1 MESKS
6 STCSLISVNNS
17 GILKIHDGTYKNTG
31 GYWGGIAC
39 IFYFGKE
46 LEIYGGKIEAIAT
59 GNFDSMGID
68 FRVNNDLKIYGGE
81 IIGSNQDESI
91 DKCYG
96 VHSTSNYKGN
106 IYLGTKDA
114 NVSIQSPYIKGKTKG
129 IVNPNGKIYFYD
141 GIVIGKT
148 PISNLNIADKEEY
161 YDVIVRDNDEGLKEA
176 LLQSA
181 EPEARIVETNTE
193 YPTLKQAIEAC
204 TEADTEYNIEIL
216 KNISFV
222 ETDKIPIDENKNIK
236 IDLNGK
242 QLILSGEDTIENN
255 GTLEIYDSSENNS
268 AIITSAKQFIKNI
281 GNLKLDKIVAN
292 MNVSSGSSY
301 NYLIYSEGNLNITNS
316 QITLNA
322 EYTGAIHNK
331 GMLDIESSNILG
343 NARYNEGIF
352 NDGGTGV
359 KVNATISLDHAS
371 STAIYNKNDGIV
383 DVLGGYYIG
392 KENTIYNTGG
402 TVNILDGEIKGGNGV
417 YNKEGKVFI
426 KGGKITERISNSS
439 NAEISISGGLIENAH
454 ISNSGILNIS
464 DTATISSNTGRYY
477 QSLGYV
483 LIENESTG
491 KIEMTG
497 GSINLVTEYSL
508 CGIYNRNADED
519 SIKIEGG
526 TINVSYPEGKNYT
539 AYGIYNY
546 NNGKITVGKNDG
558 TVNKESPYIYAN
570 DFAIYSPEKEIDFYD
585 GKIVAKEAIDYLV
598 ENEETGYYVK
608 IEIDENGKEVAT
620 LESLDNITE
629 ATIVETGENYK
640 SLREAIT
647 ACETE
652 KRTIKLLKHIYVDSQ
667 EETLINVKEGQDIT
681 IDLNGHY
688 IRNSNDKLIENYGEL
703 CLIDSNENKGNIRVK
718 KNVAF
723 NYGKLTVEIY
733 GIYSYTGGTYTD
745 YNKMIYNEGELI
757 INNSRIDIIQSC
769 TTLLYNKGILKINSL
784 ETNSSQNNI
793 TSIVNDGAK
802 NVEINANIVLTW
814 WDPNSSAK
822 YECIDNI
829 NDGEVIITGGNYN
842 SNSDTA
848 IKNTKGKVTIKDGT
862 VTGGVY
868 GIGINNI
875 YGISKIEGGTIN
887 TNIENNGQSEN
898 DLIEFTGGT
907 IQDAGIINNNGK
919 VIISKNA
926 VIKGNGGYKYYI
938 KGRFSIYNKNNAK
951 VEINGGSLNITNKTE
966 SGGSY
971 AGNMMIIYNESN
983 NEESVKIT
991 GGSIYSSTDYE
1002 NSIAYGVFNVN
1013 TGGIIVGDDD
1023 WNVSLENPKISS
1035 TGVGIYNPSGTFKF
1049 YDGIII
1055 GQENSAILSEKIIVP
1070 EGYRV
1075 ITEKED
1081 GLEKCTL
1088 GLEPTDD
1095 IYAKI
1100 DGTTYK
1106 SLAAA
1111 IRACEDG
1118 VETKITIVKPTIV
1131 ENTISIGLNQNIII
1145 DLNGIDITANID
1157 GYIINNSGKLR
1168 IIDTYGGG
1176 KIENTA
1182 GGEIGGTGTLILGD
1196 ENGNYVPN
1204 IVQ

>member
-6 STCSLISVNNS
+6 STCSLISVYNS
-17 GILKIHDGTYKNTG
+17 GSLKIYDGTYKNTG

-68 FRVNNDLKIYGGE
+68 FRNNNDLKIYGGE
-81 IIGSNQDESI
+81 IIVSNQDESI

-114 NVSIQSPYIKGKTKG
+114 NVSIKSPYIKGKTNG

-148 PISNLNIADKEEY
+148 PISNFNIADKEEY

-242 QLILSGEDTIENN
+242 QLILSGENTIENS

-292 MNVSSGSSY
+292 MSVSSGSSY
-301 NYLIYSEGNLNITNS
+301 TYLIYSEGNLNITNS

-322 EYTGAIHNK
+322 KYTGAIHNK

-343 NARYNEGIF
+343 NAGYNEGIF

-439 NAEISISGGLIENAH
+439 NAEISISGGLIENAR

-464 DTATISSNTGRYY
+464 DTATISSNTGMYY

-585 GKIVAKEAIDYLV
+585 GKLVAKEAIDYLV
-598 ENEETGYYVK
+598 ENEETGYDVK

-640 SLREAIT
+640 SLREAIM
-647 ACETE
+647 ACGTE

-681 IDLNGHY
+681 IDLNGYY

-703 CLIDSNENKGNIRVK
+703 YLTDSTESKGTIRVK
-718 KNVAF
+718 KSVAF
-723 NYGKLTVEIY
+723 NYGKLTLEVY
-733 GIYSYTGGTYTD
+733 GIYSHTEGTVD
-745 YNKMIYNEGELI
+745 EYNKMIYNEGELI
-757 INNSRIDIIQSC
+757 VNNSKIDIARAY
-769 TTLLYNKGILKINSL
+769 TTMIHNKGKLQINSL
-784 ETNSSQNNI
+784 ETYSPRNNI
-793 TSIVNDGAK
+793 TAILNDGAK
-802 NVEINANIVLTW
+802 NVEINANIELTW
-814 WDPNSSAK
+814 WSQYGSAK
-822 YECIDNI
+822 YECINNI
-829 NDGEVIITGGNYN
+829 NDGEVIITGGNYYN
-842 SNSDTA
+842 GHDRA
-848 IKNTKGKVTIKDGT
+848 IKNTEGIVTIKAGTIDGYST
-862 VTGGVY
+862 AVENVQGKMEIV
-868 GIGINNI
+868 
-875 YGISKIEGGTIN
+875 GGTFLADIG
-887 TNIENNGQSEN
+887 NNGQSES
-898 DLIEFTGGT
+898 DIIEFTGGT
-907 IQDAGIINNNGK
+907 VQYAGIFNNNGGKIIVSGNTVIQGLGNISTNERYAIRNK
-919 VIISKNA
+919 VGKLEIT
-926 VIKGNGGYKYYI
+926 GGTI
-938 KGRFSIYNKNNAK
+938 
-951 VEINGGSLNITNKTE
+951 NITNVQGNTTY
-966 SGGSY
+966 GCDMY
-971 AGNMMIIYNESN
+971 AIYNESAD
-983 NEESVKIT
+983 EEAVKIT
-991 GGSIYSSTDYE
+991 GGTINVDYVGNNPERTGYGIY
-1002 NSIAYGVFNVN
+1002 NKN
-1013 TGGIIVGDDD
+1013 TGGIIIGEDDLD
-1023 WNVSLENPKISS
+1023 ISLQSPKIDTNR
-1035 TGVGIYNPSGTFKF
+1035 TGVYNPSGTFKF

-1055 GQENSAILSEKIIVP
+1055 GQESTAIVSEKTIVP

-1088 GLEPTDD
+1088 GLEPTED

-1118 VETKITIVKPTIV
+1118 VETKITIVKPIIV

-1157 GYIINNSGKLR
+1157 GYIINNSGTLR

>member
-6 STCSLISVNNS
+6 STCSLISVYNS
-17 GILKIHDGTYKNTG
+17 GSLKIYDGTYKNTG

-68 FRVNNDLKIYGGE
+68 FRNNNDLKIYGGE

-114 NVSIQSPYIKGKTKG
+114 NVSIQSPYIKGKTNG

-242 QLILSGEDTIENN
+242 QLILSGENTIENS

-322 EYTGAIHNK
+322 KYTGAIHNK

-343 NARYNEGIF
+343 NAGYNEGIF

-359 KVNATISLDHAS
+359 KVNATISLEHAS

-439 NAEISISGGLIENAH
+439 NAEISISGGLIENAR

-464 DTATISSNTGRYY
+464 DTATISSNTGMYY

-585 GKIVAKEAIDYLV
+585 GKLVAKEAIDYLV
-598 ENEETGYYVK
+598 ENEETGYDVK

-640 SLREAIT
+640 SLREAIM
-647 ACETE
+647 ACGTE

-681 IDLNGHY
+681 IDLNGYY

-703 CLIDSNENKGNIRVK
+703 YLTDSTENKGTIRVK
-718 KNVAF
+718 KSVAF
-723 NYGKLTVEIY
+723 NYGKLTLEVY
-733 GIYSYTGGTYTD
+733 GIYSHTEGTVD
-745 YNKMIYNEGELI
+745 EYNKMIYNEGELI
-757 INNSRIDIIQSC
+757 VNNSKIDIARAY
-769 TTLLYNKGILKINSL
+769 TTMIHNKGKLQINSL
-784 ETNSSQNNI
+784 ETYSPRNNI
-793 TSIVNDGAK
+793 TAILNDGAK
-802 NVEINANIVLTW
+802 NVEINANIELTW
-814 WDPNSSAK
+814 WSQYGSAK
-822 YECIDNI
+822 YECINNI
-829 NDGEVIITGGNYN
+829 NGGEVIITGGNYYN
-842 SNSDTA
+842 GHDRA
-848 IKNTKGKVTIKDGT
+848 IKNTEGIVTIKAGTIDGYST
-862 VTGGVY
+862 AVENVQGKMEIV
-868 GIGINNI
+868 
-875 YGISKIEGGTIN
+875 GGTFLADIG
-887 TNIENNGQSEN
+887 NNGQSES
-898 DLIEFTGGT
+898 DIIEFTGGT
-907 IQDAGIINNNGK
+907 VQYAGIFNNNGGKIIVSGNTVIQGLGNISTNERYAIRNK
-919 VIISKNA
+919 VGKLEIT
-926 VIKGNGGYKYYI
+926 GGTI
-938 KGRFSIYNKNNAK
+938 
-951 VEINGGSLNITNKTE
+951 NITNVQGNTTY
-966 SGGSY
+966 GCDMY
-971 AGNMMIIYNESN
+971 AIYNESAD
-983 NEESVKIT
+983 EEAVKIT
-991 GGSIYSSTDYE
+991 GGTINVDYVGNNPERTGYGIY
-1002 NSIAYGVFNVN
+1002 NKN
-1013 TGGIIVGDDD
+1013 TGGIIIGEDDLD
-1023 WNVSLENPKISS
+1023 ISLQSPKIDTNR
-1035 TGVGIYNPSGTFKF
+1035 TGVYNPSGTFKF

-1055 GQENSAILSEKIIVP
+1055 GQESTAIVSEKTIVP

-1088 GLEPTDD
+1088 GLEPTED

-1118 VETKITIVKPTIV
+1118 VETKITIVKPIIV

-1157 GYIINNSGKLR
+1157 GYIINNSGTLR

>member
-6 STCSLISVNNS
+6 STSSLIRVSNS
-17 GILKIHDGTYKNTG
+17 GILKIYDGTYKNTG
-31 GYWGGIAC
+31 GYSGGIAC

-68 FRVNNDLKIYGGE
+68 FRNNNDLKIYGGE

-114 NVSIQSPYIKGKTKG
+114 NVSIQSPYIKGKTNG

-242 QLILSGEDTIENN
+242 QLILSGEDTIENS

-322 EYTGAIHNK
+322 TYTGAIHNK

-343 NARYNEGIF
+343 NAGYNEGIF

-426 KGGKITERISNSS
+426 KGGKITERISNSN
-439 NAEISISGGLIENAH
+439 NAEINISGGLIENAR

-464 DTATISSNTGRYY
+464 DTATISSNTGMYY

-508 CGIYNRNADED
+508 CGIYNKSKDGD

-598 ENEETGYYVK
+598 ENEETGYDVK

-620 LESLDNITE
+620 LESLDNIIE

-647 ACETE
+647 ACGTE
-652 KRTIKLLKHIYVDSQ
+652 KRTIKLLKHIYVDSK

-681 IDLNGHY
+681 IDLNGYY

-703 CLIDSNENKGNIRVK
+703 YLTDSTESKGTIRVK
-718 KNVAF
+718 KSVAF
-723 NYGKLTVEIY
+723 NYGKLTLEVY
-733 GIYSYTGGTYTD
+733 GIYSYTEGTAD
-745 YNKMIYNEGELI
+745 EYNKMIYNEGELI
-757 INNSRIDIIQSC
+757 VNNSKIDIARAY
-769 TTLLYNKGILKINSL
+769 TTMIHNKGKLKINSL
-784 ETNSSQNNI
+784 ETYSPRNNI
-793 TSIVNDGAK
+793 TAILNDGAK
-802 NVEINANIVLTW
+802 NVEINANIELTW
-814 WDPNSSAK
+814 WSMYGTAK
-822 YECIDNI
+822 YECINNI
-829 NDGEVIITGGNYN
+829 NDGEIIITGGNYYN
-842 SNSDTA
+842 GHDRA
-848 IKNTKGKVTIKDGT
+848 IKNTEGIVTIKAGTIDGYST
-862 VTGGVY
+862 AVENVQGKMEIV
-868 GIGINNI
+868 
-875 YGISKIEGGTIN
+875 GGTFLADIG
-887 TNIENNGQSEN
+887 NNGQSES
-898 DLIEFTGGT
+898 DIIEFTGGT
-907 IQDAGIINNNGK
+907 VQYAGIFNNNGGK
-919 VIISKNA
+919 IIVSGNTVIQGFGIISTNERCAIRNK
-926 VIKGNGGYKYYI
+926 VGKLEITGGTI
-938 KGRFSIYNKNNAK
+938 
-951 VEINGGSLNITNKTE
+951 NITNVQGT
-966 SGGSY
+966 SNYGCDMY
-971 AGNMMIIYNESN
+971 AIYNESTD
-983 NEESVKIT
+983 EEAVKIT
-991 GGSIYSSTDYE
+991 GGTINVKYVDNTSGRTGYGIYNKD
-1002 NSIAYGVFNVN
+1002 I
-1013 TGGIIVGDDD
+1013 GGIIIGEDDLD
-1023 WNVSLENPKISS
+1023 ISVQSPKIDTNR
-1035 TGVGIYNPSGTFKF
+1035 TGVYNPSGTFKF

-1055 GQENSAILSEKIIVP
+1055 GQESTAIVSEKTIVP

-1088 GLEPTDD
+1088 GLEPTED

-1118 VETKITIVKPTIV
+1118 VETKITIVKPIIV

-1157 GYIINNSGKLR
+1157 GYIINNSGTLR
-1168 IIDTYGGG
+1168 IIDTYGEG

-1182 GGEIGGTGTLILGD
+1182 GGEIGGTGILILGD

>member
-6 STCSLISVNNS
+6 STCSLISVYNS

-31 GYWGGIAC
+31 GYSGGISC
-39 IFYFGKE
+39 IFYFGKG

-59 GNFDSMGID
+59 GNFNSIGID
-68 FRVNNDLKIYGGE
+68 FRNNNDLKIYGGE

-114 NVSIQSPYIKGKTKG
+114 NVSIKSPYIKGKTNG

-148 PISNLNIADKEEY
+148 PISNFNIADKEEY
-161 YDVIVRDNDEGLKEA
+161 YDVMIRDNDEGLKEA

-181 EPEARIVETNTE
+181 DPEARIVETDTE
-193 YPTLKQAIEAC
+193 YRTLKQAIEAC

-216 KNISFV
+216 KNISFI
-222 ETDKIPIDENKNIK
+222 ETDKILIDENKNIK

-242 QLILSGEDTIENN
+242 ELNFTGEDTIENS

-292 MNVSSGSSY
+292 MNVSSDSGY
-301 NYLIYSEGNLNITNS
+301 NYLIYNEGNLNIINS
-316 QITLNA
+316 QITLNGIN
-322 EYTGAIHNK
+322 TGAIHNK
-331 GMLDIESSNILG
+331 EILNIESSNILG
-343 NARYNEGIF
+343 NNRYNEGIF
-352 NDGGTGV
+352 NDGGTNV
-359 KVNATISLDHAS
+359 KVNATISLNYANS
-371 STAIYNKNDGIV
+371 IAIYNKNDGIV
-383 DVLGGYYIG
+383 DTLGGYYIG
-392 KENTIYNTGG
+392 KDSTIYNVGG
-402 TVNILDGEIKGGNGV
+402 TINILDGEFEGGYGV

-426 KGGKITERISNSS
+426 KGGKITATIDNWN
-439 NAEISISGGLIENAH
+439 NAEINISGGLIENAY
-454 ISNSGILNIS
+454 IDNSGMLNIS
-464 DTATISSNTGRYY
+464 DTATISSNKGIYY
-477 QSLGYV
+477 QSLGYI
-483 LIENESTG
+483 LIRNNSTG
-491 KIEMTG
+491 KIKITG
-497 GSINLVTEYSL
+497 GTINLDDEYSL
-508 CGIYNRNADED
+508 CGIYNMNKDEE

-526 TINVSYPEGKNYT
+526 TLRVSYPEGKNYT

-546 NNGKITVGKNDG
+546 YDGGITIGKNDG
-558 TVNKESPYIYAN
+558 IVNNESPYIYAN
-570 DFAIYSPEKEIDFYD
+570 NFAIYSPNKAINFYD
-585 GKIVAKEAIDYLV
+585 GKIVAKEAICYLV
-598 ENEETGYYVK
+598 ENEETGYDVK
-608 IEIDENGKEVAT
+608 IDIDENGKEIAT
-620 LESLDNITE
+620 LENLENIIE

-647 ACETE
+647 ACGTE
-652 KRTIKLLKHIYVDSQ
+652 KRTIKLLKHIYVNSQ
-667 EETLINVKEGQDIT
+667 EETLISVKQGQNIT

-703 CLIDSNENKGNIRVK
+703 YLTDSTENKGTIRVK
-718 KNVAF
+718 KSVAF
-723 NYGKLTVEIY
+723 NYGKLTLEVY
-733 GIYSYTGGTYTD
+733 GIYSHTEGTVD
-745 YNKMIYNEGELI
+745 EYNKMIYNEGELI
-757 INNSRIDIIQSC
+757 VNNSKIDIARAY
-769 TTLLYNKGILKINSL
+769 TTMIHNKGKLQINSL
-784 ETNSSQNNI
+784 ETYSPRNNI
-793 TSIVNDGAK
+793 TAILNDGAK
-802 NVEINANIVLTW
+802 NVEINANIELTW
-814 WDPNSSAK
+814 WSQYGSAK
-822 YECIDNI
+822 YECINNI
-829 NDGEVIITGGNYN
+829 NGGEVIITGGNYYN
-842 SNSDTA
+842 GHDRA
-848 IKNTKGKVTIKDGT
+848 IKNTEGIVTIKAGTIDGYST
-862 VTGGVY
+862 AVENVQGKMEIV
-868 GIGINNI
+868 
-875 YGISKIEGGTIN
+875 GGTFLADIG
-887 TNIENNGQSEN
+887 NNGQSES
-898 DLIEFTGGT
+898 DIIEFTGGT
-907 IQDAGIINNNGK
+907 VQYAGIFNNNGGKIIVSGNTVIQGLGNISTNERYAIRNK
-919 VIISKNA
+919 VGKLEIT
-926 VIKGNGGYKYYI
+926 GGTI
-938 KGRFSIYNKNNAK
+938 
-951 VEINGGSLNITNKTE
+951 NITNVQGNTTY
-966 SGGSY
+966 GCDMY
-971 AGNMMIIYNESN
+971 AIYNESAD
-983 NEESVKIT
+983 EEAVKIT
-991 GGSIYSSTDYE
+991 GGTINVDYVGNNPERTGYGIY
-1002 NSIAYGVFNVN
+1002 NKN
-1013 TGGIIVGDDD
+1013 TGGIIIGEDDLD
-1023 WNVSLENPKISS
+1023 ISLQSPKIDTNR
-1035 TGVGIYNPSGTFKF
+1035 TGVYNPSGTFKF

-1055 GQENSAILSEKIIVP
+1055 GQESTAIVSEKTIVP

-1088 GLEPTDD
+1088 GLEPTED

-1118 VETKITIVKPTIV
+1118 VETKITIVKPIIV

-1196 ENGNYVPN
+1196 ESGNYVPK
-1204 IVQ
+1204 IGQ